1 MSMSKISERLLRKED
16 GSVLVEYSIIVMLLL
31 ATTFAVIDIGYALW
45 QWNGAEKAT
54 QLAARLAVVSSPVAT
69 GLEKYD
75 CSTTT
80 NSAGDPCTSAGF
92 GTVICEGATPACT
105 GGYVFFGAEANRI
118 LAKVQLVYPR
128 VQLANLVFEY
138 EDLELAF
145 AGRGSP
151 VAAVTMRLVGME
163 FEFLFLGAFISTG
176 PFAMP
181 DFRATL
187 STEDLST
194 PG

>member
-1 MSMSKISERLLRKED
+1 MSTLAMRLLRKDD
-16 GSVLVEYSIIVMLLL
+16 GSVLVEYTIIAMLLF

-45 QWNGAEKAT
+45 QWNSAEKAT

-69 GLEKYD
+69 GLETYD
-75 CSTTT
+75 CSSAA
-80 NSAGDPCTSAGF
+80 NSAGDPCTAQGF
-92 GTVICEGATPACT
+92 GLVVCDGATPACT
-105 GGYVFFGAEANRI
+105 GGYSFFGAEADRI
-118 LAKVQLVYPR
+118 LAKVQLVNSR

-151 VAAVTMRLVGME
+151 VASVTARLVDME
-163 FEFLFLGAFISTG
+163 FEFFFLGAFITTG
-176 PFAMP
+176 PIAMP

-187 STEDLST
+187 STEDLDT
-194 PG
+194 TG